1 LIAVEPSKGMR
12 DGWEKKIGEVEGLE
26 SSGVKIGIQD
36 GLFDKIPVEDG
47 KADLVSPFIS
57 SSRVEEGHS

>member
-1 LIAVEPSKGMR
+1 MR